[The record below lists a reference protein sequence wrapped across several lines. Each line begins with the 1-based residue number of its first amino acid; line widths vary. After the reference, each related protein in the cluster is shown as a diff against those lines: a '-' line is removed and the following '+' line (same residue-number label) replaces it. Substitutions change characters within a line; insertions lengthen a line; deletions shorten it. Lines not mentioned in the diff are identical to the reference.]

1 MPELGTYGSVG
12 DIPNNRCFYPTNFYV
27 TNETTYDIIIATVD
41 IRIVTC
47 VSNSQQIMR
56 ISTDML
62 MVL

>member
-1 MPELGTYGSVG
+1 MWLSELICASK
-12 DIPNNRCFYPTNFYV
+12 FYV

>member
-1 MPELGTYGSVG
+1 MASGFFVLNDSAS
-12 DIPNNRCFYPTNFYV
+12 NFYV